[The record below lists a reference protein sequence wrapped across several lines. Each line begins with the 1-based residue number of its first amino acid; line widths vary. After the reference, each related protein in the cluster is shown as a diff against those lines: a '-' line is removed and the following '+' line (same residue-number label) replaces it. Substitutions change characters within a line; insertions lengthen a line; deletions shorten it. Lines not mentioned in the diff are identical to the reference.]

1 MLRLSIDVASE
12 VKREQLAFAS
22 QLGVECA
29 YTWVNEHQTSLDD
42 MRSIKSQIEEDGL
55 SLYMMSCMAY
65 GKSKDIHLALPDRDR
80 VIEDYQRFVQHLGEI
95 GVTVTTF
102 TWEPD
107 AVWTTNQQ
115 GSSRGAPVR
124 YVDLDELTTH
134 GFTHGRAYD
143 REELWDNFAYFMEK
157 MTPVLRQAGV
167 RLALHPNDPPTVESL
182 GGVPCL
188 IHGRT
193 NYDRAFSHAPSGVLG
208 MEFCCGCWLEGT
220 GTFGDIPDGIRHF
233 AADDRILIVHFR
245 NISAPLP
252 AFTETFLDNGF
263 ADMYP
268 FMRTF
273 VEVGY
278 QGTITLDHTPQFPEP
293 YHVGAGTGYAVGYMR
308 ALLERAKA
316 ELG

>member
-1 MLRLSIDVASE
+1 MPRLSVNVASQID
-12 VKREQLAFAS
+12 RDQLAFAS
-22 QLGVECA
+22 QLGVECGF
-29 YTWVNEHQTSLDD
+29 TWVEESQTGLEDL
-42 MRSIKSQIEEDGL
+42 RSIKGAIEDHGL

-65 GKSKDIHLALPDRDR
+65 GKSKHIHLALPDRDR

-95 GVTVTTF
+95 GVGVTTF

-107 AVWTTNQQ
+107 QVWTTSQD
-115 GSSRGAPVR
+115 GSSRGASAR
-124 YVDLDELTTH
+124 YVDLDELTSH
-134 GFTHGRAYD
+134 GLTHGRTYD

-157 MTPVLRQAGV
+157 MIPVLRESGV

-193 NYDRAFSHAPSGVLG
+193 DYDRAFSLAPSDVLG
-208 MEFCCGCWLEGT
+208 MEFCCGCWLEGAP
-220 GTFGDIPDGIRHF
+220 TFGDIPDGIRHF
-233 AADDRILIVHFR
+233 AAGDRLLIVHFR
-245 NISAPLP
+245 NVSAPLP
-252 AFTETFLDNGF
+252 EFTETFLDNGF

-278 QGTITLDHTPQFPEP
+278 QGTITLDHTPRFPEP
-293 YHVGAGTGYAVGYMR
+293 YDAGAGTGYAVGYMR
-308 ALLERAKA
+308 ALLERARA